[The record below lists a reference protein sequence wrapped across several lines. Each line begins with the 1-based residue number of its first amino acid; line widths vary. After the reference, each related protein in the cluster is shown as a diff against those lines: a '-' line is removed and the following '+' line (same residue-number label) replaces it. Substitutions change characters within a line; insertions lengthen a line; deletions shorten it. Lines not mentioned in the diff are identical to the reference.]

1 MAGSQSH
8 SQNTPLGLPE
18 PPAADSIKLDV
29 TSNEAVALDHL
40 GPMVVNID
48 GTISQITN
56 WDQMTEIEKKNT
68 MRMLQRRNKQR
79 LDALKQA
86 ENQEDTTNQ
95 KRIVKLMGTWDDSV
109 FKTAT

>member
-1 MAGSQSH
+1 MADSQSDPR
-8 SQNTPLGLPE
+8 NTPLGLPE
-18 PPAADSIKLDV
+18 PPAAGSIKLDV

-56 WDQMTEIEKKNT
+56 WDQMTEAEKKNT

-86 ENQEDTTNQ
+86 EEQEDTT
-95 KRIVKLMGTWDDSV
+95 K
-109 FKTAT
+109 

>member
-1 MAGSQSH
+1 MADSQSYP
-8 SQNTPLGLPE
+8 QDTPLGLPE
-18 PPAADSIKLDV
+18 PPAPDSIKLDV

-56 WDQMTEIEKKNT
+56 WDQMTDNEKKNT
-68 MRMLQRRNKQR
+68 RRMLQRRNKQR

-86 ENQEDTTNQ
+86 EDQEDTT
-95 KRIVKLMGTWDDSV
+95 K
-109 FKTAT
+109 